1 MVDPHF
7 GLVRISA
14 TKYAKL
20 PASITAAPAT
30 RRKARAGR
38 SWKETIP
45 FMKHVKCLVDAGYSV
60 LTYDTRNHGESDT
73 GTCEWVTCRDNERTG
88 MDLAAVTFMDHVHA
102 LAA

>member
-20 PASITAAPAT
+20 PASNTAEPTRNNTNTGSPAASHPNSNKPASAKT
-30 RRKARAGR
+30 PADVG
-38 SWKETIP
+38 
-45 FMKHVKCLVDAGYSV
+45 

-73 GTCEWVTCRDNERTG
+73 GTCEWVTCRNNERTG
-88 MDLAAVTFMDHVHA
+88 MDLAAVTFMGHVHA